1 MKTIGVYLFFMLAL
15 SSMTYAQ
22 QQQLSG
28 SIKDTKG
35 TVIAEGDISLK
46 NTAGYILAFSRA
58 NEQGNYLIVVPD
70 SLNFANAYLEVRLL
84 GYRAVQ
90 QPLEAGRL
98 VYHFEVE
105 AQPIVLDE
113 VRIRPKPQIISIGDT
128 LSYEVASFSR
138 PEDRSIGD
146 VIRRLPGITVAD
158 NGQISYNG
166 KAISNLY
173 IHGDDLMDGRYGL
186 APKIISKDMVER
198 VDVMQNHQ
206 PIKVLQNKV
215 FTDDVAMNLILKDSR
230 KFNWSGQAMI
240 GGGLPQQFDMALNVL
255 AFNQKVK
262 TLNSLRANNSGID
275 YWGDLEQLGTPLGRS
290 NAPASTPRSLLSINT
305 VGSPDIP
312 MENYYFNRSSAI
324 NANNLYNTGNELQLK
339 LNAQFYLDRSHITH
353 FSHMAH
359 YLPGDTIEYNESLHN
374 TNRPKE
380 LNLTLTAVKN
390 SEKYFLNNTLK
401 AEFADR
407 ARQSALRI
415 NDTDLDQRLSE
426 RNRRFSND
434 FSFTPALKHNN
445 IADLSWHIGYSEN
458 PQTLL
463 IDSGLHTQVLNDGIP
478 YLMLDQVASIPTLL
492 SNVSVSYRVLNRGPI
507 RQQYLLGA
515 LNEWQELSSR
525 ISLTQLNGITDYY
538 EKDTGN
544 DLKWNRNRY
553 HFQSEYSIH
562 RELWDASLTLPFIWQ
577 TIAYRQESYQLDQH
591 KQRLFINPSAN
602 FRVYVN
608 SEDYLKLSYTYQ
620 NLYGNISNV
629 YHGAILNNYR
639 TLTTND
645 RELPEQTMQ
654 ASSLYYNFQRS
665 VSMLFSHA
673 ELSYRKIQANT
684 IQSSILD
691 NDIRQN
697 ILLPFKHQQN
707 MLSTGFGISKYIFA
721 LNTTAKFGMNWSR
734 TRYDQFI
741 NQTRLPFD
749 NHIHAANVGLDG
761 RFFRQVTL
769 KYEGAGAR
777 SRSLPKGDLSAT
789 MTSSIWRFS
798 QGLTIGYSP
807 IRNLDTHIEAKNV
820 LLTQQD
826 KNSLNY
832 SFVNMRLRYKSIR
845 LRTDFS
851 LDINNI
857 MGIINYEIVDLTSNQ
872 LSISNYTLRGRM
884 GIFRA
889 TFNL

>member
-1 MKTIGVYLFFMLAL
+1 MKTIGVYLVFMLVI
-15 SSMTYAQ
+15 SSITYGQ
-22 QQQLSG
+22 RVQLSG
-28 SIKDTKG
+28 YIKDTKG
-35 TVIAEGDISLK
+35 NVVSDGDVSLK
-46 NTAGYILAFSRA
+46 NKEGYILAFSRA
-58 NEQGNYLIVVPD
+58 NEQGNYLIAVPD
-70 SLNFANAYLEVRLL
+70 SLAFANAYLEVRLL
-84 GYRAVQ
+84 GYKAVQ
-90 QPLEAGRL
+90 QQLETGRL
-98 VYHFEVE
+98 VYNFELEV
-105 AQPIVLDE
+105 QTITLDE
-113 VRIRPKPQIISIGDT
+113 VNIRPKPRIISIGDT
-128 LSYEVASFSR
+128 LSYDVASFSR

-186 APKIISKDMVER
+186 APKIINKDMVER

-215 FTDDVAMNLILKDSR
+215 FTDDVAMNLILKDTQ
-230 KFNWSGQAMI
+230 KFNRGGQAMI
-240 GGGLPQQFDMALNVL
+240 GGGLPQQYDMGLNVL

-290 NAPASTPRSLLSINT
+290 NAPTSTPRPLLSIST

-324 NANNLYNTGNELQLK
+324 NTNNLYNTRNALQLK
-339 LNAQFYLDRSHITH
+339 LNAQFYQDKNHITYY
-353 FSHMAH
+353 SHLAH
-359 YLPGDTIEYNESLHN
+359 YLPGDTIEYNEYQYN

-380 LNLTLTAVKN
+380 LNLSLTAVKN

-401 AEFADR
+401 MELADR

-415 NDTDLDQRLSE
+415 NDTDLDQQLSE

-434 FSFTPALKHNN
+434 LSFTPALGHSNV
-445 IADLSWHIGYSEN
+445 ADFSWHFSYYEN
-458 PQTLL
+458 PQTLQ
-463 IDSGLHTQVLNDGIP
+463 IDSGLHTHVLNDGIP
-478 YLMLDQVASIPTLL
+478 YMMLDQIARIPTLL
-492 SNVSVSYRVLNRGPI
+492 SNASVSYRILNTGLISQR
-507 RQQYLLGA
+507 YLLGVM
-515 LNEWQELSSR
+515 NEWQELSSR
-525 ISLTQLNGITDYY
+525 ISLTQLNGMVDYY
-538 EKDTGN
+538 GKDEGN

-562 RELWDASLTLPFIWQ
+562 RELWDASLTLPLIWQ
-577 TIAYRQESYQLDQH
+577 TIAYHQQSYQLDQQ
-591 KQRLFINPSAN
+591 KQQFFINPSAN
-602 FRVYVN
+602 FRVYLN
-608 SEDYLKLSYTYQ
+608 SEDYFKLSYAYQ
-620 NLYGNISNV
+620 NLIGNIANV

-639 TLTTND
+639 TLTINNQ
-645 RELPEQTMQ
+645 ELPEQTMQ

-665 VSMLFSHA
+665 VTMLFSHV
-673 ELSYRKIQANT
+673 ELGYRKIQANT

-697 ILLPFKHQQN
+697 ILIPFKHQQN
-707 MLSTGFGISKYIFA
+707 MLSAGFGISKYIFA

-749 NHIHAANVGLDG
+749 NHIHAGNIGLDG
-761 RFFRQVTL
+761 RFFRLFTL

-777 SRSLPKGDLSAT
+777 SRSLPKGDLSAN

-798 QGLTIGYSP
+798 QGLTVGYSP
-807 IRNLDTHIEAKNV
+807 IRNLDTHIEAKNTR
-820 LLTQQD
+820 LFQQN
-826 KNSLNY
+826 KNSQNY
-832 SFVNMRLRYKSIR
+832 SFVNMRLRYKSVR

-857 MGIINYEIVDLTSNQ
+857 IGIKNYEIIDLTSNQ
-872 LSISNYTLRGRM
+872 LSINNYTLRGRM